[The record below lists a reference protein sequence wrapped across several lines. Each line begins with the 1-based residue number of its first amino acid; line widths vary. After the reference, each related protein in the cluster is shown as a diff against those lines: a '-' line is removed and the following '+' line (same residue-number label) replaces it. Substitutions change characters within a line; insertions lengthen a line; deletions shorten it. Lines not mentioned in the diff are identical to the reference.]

1 MRNLPRNKGK
11 IRKPVHRIIRGKRGE
26 RQVSTN
32 RRKSITRLSQPRIQH
47 LERIGSRRFRYRNS
61 RHVNPITERF
71 VSGERNGREE
81 EQEGRRLSAIDIDAP
96 YPVDRNSFPSSVGDE
111 GPSKACPR
119 VFQSKLEAR
128 ERQAWKR
135 FTRAQESDGS
145 GLSDIIYR
153 MKPAITD
160 LEVNLFFYFL
170 FFSLTVERRE
180 MEKVGRTRR
189 ILLFSPPRWK
199 WFPSRHAVYLSN
211 TGISR
216 FQRATLFRPI
226 HGQQRM
232 RAYKR
237 TVSTIFFLH
246 AYVYITFHFN
256 RSLVSDPAT
265 ILPILSR
272 FFSICGS
279 VCLSLSLL
287 RNSIFTPLTKMFN
300 NLPFG

>member
-1 MRNLPRNKGK
+1 MLRIRLIETRFPPPSVTKVRPRLA
-11 IRKPVHRIIRGKRGE
+11 PVYF
-26 RQVSTN
+26 N
-32 RRKSITRLSQPRIQH
+32 
-47 LERIGSRRFRYRNS
+47 RNS
-61 RHVNPITERF
+61 RR
-71 VSGERNGREE
+71 ERNKRGKGLHARKS
-81 EQEGRRLSAIDIDAP
+81 QT
-96 YPVDRNSFPSSVGDE
+96 
-111 GPSKACPR
+111 
-119 VFQSKLEAR
+119 EA
-128 ERQAWKR
+128 
-135 FTRAQESDGS
+135 GS

-300 NLPFG
+300 NLPSG

>member
-32 RRKSITRLSQPRIQH
+32 GWKSITRLSQPRIQH

-111 GPSKACPR
+111 GPSKVCPR

-128 ERQAWKR
+128 EEQAWKR

-170 FFSLTVERRE
+170 FFSLTVDRRE
-180 MEKVGRTRR
+180 MEKVGRPNETNSSFFSSPLEMVSVEARR
-189 ILLFSPPRWK
+189 VSLEHRDF
-199 WFPSRHAVYLSN
+199 AVSKSN
-211 TGISR
+211 IISSHP
-216 FQRATLFRPI
+216 RATTYAR
-226 HGQQRM
+226 
-232 RAYKR
+232 
-237 TVSTIFFLH
+237 V
-246 AYVYITFHFN
+246 
-256 RSLVSDPAT
+256 
-265 ILPILSR
+265 
-272 FFSICGS
+272 
-279 VCLSLSLL
+279 
-287 RNSIFTPLTKMFN
+287 
-300 NLPFG
+300 

>member
-1 MRNLPRNKGK
+1 
-11 IRKPVHRIIRGKRGE
+11 
-26 RQVSTN
+26 
-32 RRKSITRLSQPRIQH
+32 
-47 LERIGSRRFRYRNS
+47 
-61 RHVNPITERF
+61 
-71 VSGERNGREE
+71 
-81 EQEGRRLSAIDIDAP
+81 
-96 YPVDRNSFPSSVGDE
+96 
-111 GPSKACPR
+111 
-119 VFQSKLEAR
+119 
-128 ERQAWKR
+128 
-135 FTRAQESDGS
+135 
-145 GLSDIIYR
+145 

-272 FFSICGS
+272 FFPICGS
-279 VCLSLSLL
+279 VCLLSRCCATRSLRCWSKC
-287 RNSIFTPLTKMFN
+287 STISIKGYVKYIDTIFTLLETVN
-300 NLPFG
+300 NWQSILGYFGYRISNRFLFTWELRYVKY

>member
-111 GPSKACPR
+111 GPSKVCPR

-128 ERQAWKR
+128 ERNKR
-135 FTRAQESDGS
+135 GKGLHARKSQTEAGS

-170 FFSLTVERRE
+170 FFSLTVDRRE
-180 MEKVGRTRR
+180 MEKVGRPNETNSSFFSSPLEMVSVEARR
-189 ILLFSPPRWK
+189 VSLEHRDF
-199 WFPSRHAVYLSN
+199 AVSKSN
-211 TGISR
+211 IISSHP
-216 FQRATLFRPI
+216 RATTYAR
-226 HGQQRM
+226 
-232 RAYKR
+232 
-237 TVSTIFFLH
+237 V
-246 AYVYITFHFN
+246 
-256 RSLVSDPAT
+256 
-265 ILPILSR
+265 
-272 FFSICGS
+272 
-279 VCLSLSLL
+279 
-287 RNSIFTPLTKMFN
+287 
-300 NLPFG
+300 

>member
-1 MRNLPRNKGK
+1 
-11 IRKPVHRIIRGKRGE
+11 
-26 RQVSTN
+26 
-32 RRKSITRLSQPRIQH
+32 
-47 LERIGSRRFRYRNS
+47 
-61 RHVNPITERF
+61 
-71 VSGERNGREE
+71 
-81 EQEGRRLSAIDIDAP
+81 
-96 YPVDRNSFPSSVGDE
+96 
-111 GPSKACPR
+111 
-119 VFQSKLEAR
+119 
-128 ERQAWKR
+128 
-135 FTRAQESDGS
+135 
-145 GLSDIIYR
+145 

-189 ILLFSPPRWK
+189 ILLFSPPFRWK

-246 AYVYITFHFN
+246 ACVYITFHFN

-272 FFSICGS
+272 FFPICGAI
-279 VCLSLSLL
+279 CLLSRCCATRSLRRWPKCSTI
-287 RNSIFTPLTKMFN
+287 SIKGYVKYVDTIFTLLEIVN
-300 NLPFG
+300 SWQSILGFGYWISNRFLFTWELRYVRC